1 MSQATKRKHVVKEVL
16 GEHMVP
22 SDQQQIVRVLRT
34 PGNNLHEVETAQ
46 GQRFLVSMPSKYRK
60 NIWIKR
66 GDFLIV
72 DPIEEGEKVKAEIS
86 FVLCKDHVR
95 SLQKEGLW
103 PEAFSEVA
111 EKHNNRNRLSQ
122 NSQLSHS
129 HQKNPALKMIL
140 TSSLIPTADSIMRV
154 RRRAKRRRH
163 PETPG
168 STSLRDLSLAPLRL
182 DVPRVLCRSSPP
194 DGDKAGPL
202 SELTF

>member
-86 FVLCKDHVR
+86 FVLCKDHGGP
-95 SLQKEGLW
+95 LGHWL
-103 PEAFSEVA
+103 PHFPGGFAFSQVT
-111 EKHNNRNRLSQ
+111 EKDNNDRNRQTQPEL
-122 NSQLSHS
+122 
-129 HQKNPALKMIL
+129 PAEPQ
-140 TSSLIPTADSIMRV
+140 SSGEESSSEDDSDLFV
-154 RRRAKRRRH
+154 NTNRRQYH
-163 PETPG
+163 E
-168 STSLRDLSLAPLRL
+168 
-182 DVPRVLCRSSPP
+182 
-194 DGDKAGPL
+194 
-202 SELTF
+202 SEEESEEEEAA

>member
-16 GEHMVP
+16 GEHMIP

-86 FVLCKDHVR
+86 FVLSKHHVC

-111 EKHNNRNRLSQ
+111 KKHNR
-122 NSQLSHS
+122 NSQSQPEL
-129 HQKNPALKMIL
+129 PAETQSLGKE
-140 TSSLIPTADSIMRV
+140 SSSEDDSDLFV
-154 RRRAKRRRH
+154 NTNRRQYL
-163 PETPG
+163 E
-168 STSLRDLSLAPLRL
+168 SEEESEEE
-182 DVPRVLCRSSPP
+182 
-194 DGDKAGPL
+194 KAA
-202 SELTF
+202 